1 MAVGDSALLGGL
13 SYVAFGR
20 ETSAGTYNTCTAML
34 PCLSFSMV
42 ATKDNK
48 ILEQIEKSRT
58 YSQRTGMMKK
68 VAGDASFYFQPQ
80 LDACAFLLQNAF
92 IGTIT
97 SATATGETVGAG
109 ANSAMDHTFNIGD
122 TYQSFS
128 SLCINA
134 RKGDA
139 TGGKVF
145 EYSGVRVNEIGFSAE
160 VNDALK
166 VNVNLIGMDV
176 TITSNSVSSALSQT
190 NTSVLSFVDGRMSVE
205 NSFGSLT
212 SSSFWHIQSVEF
224 GWSNNLKS
232 DNASGRI
239 GSDILTVLPPGM
251 ATFNL
256 RAKLRFDTTT
266 AWSAMMAG
274 TKLAV
279 QLDFQGPTMSS
290 SSIRQKLRVNFPCV
304 YIHNAG
310 EPTIGGPNEI
320 LTSDVEFH
328 VLRQNDTTAGYAC
341 QAILTNQKS
350 TYA

>member
-1 MAVGDSALLGGL
+1 MAVGDSALLGGM
-13 SYVAFGR
+13 SYIAFGR
-20 ETSAGTYNTCTAML
+20 ETTAGTYNTCTAML

-58 YSQRTGMMKK
+58 YSQRTGTMKK

-80 LDACAFLLQNAF
+80 LDACGFILQNAF

-109 ANSAMDHTFNIGD
+109 GNSAMDHTFNIGD
-122 TYQSFS
+122 SYQSFS
-128 SLCINA
+128 SLCINS
-134 RKGDA
+134 RRGP
-139 TGGKVF
+139 TTLGKVF
-145 EYSGVRVNEIGFSAE
+145 EYSGVRVNEISFSAE

-166 VNVNLIGMDV
+166 VSLGLVAYDA
-176 TITSNSVSSALSQT
+176 TQTSNDVASALTQT
-190 NTSVLSFVDGRMSVE
+190 NTSVLSFIDGRMSVE
-205 NSFGSLT
+205 GTVGSLT

-224 GWSNNLKS
+224 GLANNLKS

-239 GSDILTVLPPGM
+239 GSDVLTVLPPGM

-256 RAKLRFDTTT
+256 RAKMRFDTMT

-279 QLDFQGPTMSS
+279 QLDFQGPTMTSS
-290 SSIRQKLRVNFPCV
+290 VHRQKLRVNFPSV
-304 YIHNAG
+304 YIHSAP

-320 LTSDVEFH
+320 LSTDVEFH
-328 VLRQNDTTAGYAC
+328 VLRQSDTTTGFAC
-341 QAILTNQKS
+341 QAILTNQKAS
-350 TYA
+350 WA